1 MAHPWHT
8 FPKTIGG
15 KREKRVFGTFFSI
28 FVAHRTYGTWRSKIS
43 AIYDRRGDLTE
54 RGWSPIVKCP
64 IFPYGFVGCY
74 GCGWCLGN
82 FFFSDDDDDEFLD
95 CGWMVNEW
103 VWIFGWLV
111 WVFVVL
117 VMFLFGRM
125 LFLGCGNVCLIWSN
139 FWGGERVF
147 ERVCFFLKQKRAD
160 HFSSLCFSNWH
171 AFARP
176 IYIAFC
182 SEQQQTKQ
190 QKQKTNNKKN
200 KQTKTPSI
208 NHQTICCQHTHT
220 HVCKCMYV
228 CARKKKGEAFDP
240 VNAFLVMSLCLIK
253 GVWDNPKEEGWGHPL
268 FCFVFIQQQQNGK
281 G

>member
-1 MAHPWHT
+1 MDLWDVMVADDVWE
-8 FPKTIGG
+8 I
-15 KREKRVFGTFFSI
+15 FFS
-28 FVAHRTYGTWRSKIS
+28 RTMMMMSFWIV
-43 AIYDRRGDLTE
+43 D
-54 RGWSPIVKCP
+54 GWWMSE
-64 IFPYGFVGCY
+64 FGFLVGWF
-74 GCGWCLGN
+74 GFLWFWWCFFLGEC
-82 FFFSDDDDDEFLD
+82 S
-95 CGWMVNEW
+95 
-103 VWIFGWLV
+103 
-111 WVFVVL
+111 
-117 VMFLFGRM
+117 
-125 LFLGCGNVCLIWSN
+125 FLGCGNVCLIWSN

-208 NHQTICCQHTHT
+208 NHQTICCQHTYMYANA
-220 HVCKCMYV
+220 CMYV
-228 CARKKKGEAFDP
+228 REKKKGEAFDP